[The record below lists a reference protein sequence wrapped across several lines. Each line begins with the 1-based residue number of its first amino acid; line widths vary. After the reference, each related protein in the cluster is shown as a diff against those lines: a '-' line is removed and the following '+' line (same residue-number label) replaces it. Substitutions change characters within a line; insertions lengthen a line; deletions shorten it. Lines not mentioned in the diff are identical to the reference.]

1 MKILKILIVLVFS
14 IFMTG
19 CWQYIEL
26 NDIAIVTAVGIDK
39 EGKEYHLSVQIVNA
53 KKQTKD
59 YSAAEES
66 LVTVYDA
73 KGKTLGEAL
82 NKISLESPF
91 ELYFGHIDMVV
102 IGEATARLGIR
113 EYIDF
118 LIRDRD
124 VRKNYSL
131 VVAKEKKAFDV
142 LQILTPLET
151 LPTINLIN
159 IIKTAQETSGYTSY
173 RSFEDVLNCL
183 YAKGKH
189 PVVSVVEI
197 IGDVEEGKKG
207 DNIYETIPKTRLIA
221 KYVGVFKGD
230 KLVGFLKDKAAL
242 GLNILRKRVNNSVV
256 SFPCNDQD
264 DYGSVKMD
272 APKVSFKTKLKNNQ
286 PSAEIKIEFT
296 ATLTDYNCA
305 INLKKSEN
313 IKKIEKMI
321 DKEIKTII
329 EETMKETQKTYKTDV
344 LGFGEYLYQ
353 NDYKN
358 WGKIEKKWDQLFS
371 NMPYKI
377 EVKSK
382 INNTGSTTN
391 PVRQGGT

>member
-118 LIRDRD
+118 
-124 VRKNYSL
+124 
-131 VVAKEKKAFDV
+131 
-142 LQILTPLET
+142 
-151 LPTINLIN
+151 
-159 IIKTAQETSGYTSY
+159 
-173 RSFEDVLNCL
+173 
-183 YAKGKH
+183 
-189 PVVSVVEI
+189 
-197 IGDVEEGKKG
+197 
-207 DNIYETIPKTRLIA
+207 
-221 KYVGVFKGD
+221 
-230 KLVGFLKDKAAL
+230 
-242 GLNILRKRVNNSVV
+242 
-256 SFPCNDQD
+256 
-264 DYGSVKMD
+264 
-272 APKVSFKTKLKNNQ
+272 
-286 PSAEIKIEFT
+286 
-296 ATLTDYNCA
+296 
-305 INLKKSEN
+305 
-313 IKKIEKMI
+313 
-321 DKEIKTII
+321 
-329 EETMKETQKTYKTDV
+329 
-344 LGFGEYLYQ
+344 
-353 NDYKN
+353 
-358 WGKIEKKWDQLFS
+358 
-371 NMPYKI
+371 
-377 EVKSK
+377 
-382 INNTGSTTN
+382 
-391 PVRQGGT
+391 